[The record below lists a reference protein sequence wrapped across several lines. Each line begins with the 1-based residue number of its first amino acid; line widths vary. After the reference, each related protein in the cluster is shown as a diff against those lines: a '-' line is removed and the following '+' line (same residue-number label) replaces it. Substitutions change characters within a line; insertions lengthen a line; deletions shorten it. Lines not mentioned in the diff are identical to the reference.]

1 MMLMKRKPQKKK
13 KATLPSLI
21 TGHLDGIKR
30 ALLDG
35 EKRPAFLDF
44 LDTEIPAK
52 RGIYALYDDEKGRL
66 HYTGK
71 ATDLSKRLN
80 QHLKDKHGDSWDRMT
95 LFLVGDSAN
104 VSELEGLLIA
114 TARPP
119 GNKQKPK
126 IGQDLRKRLRSYL
139 KNDAVLQIDQAI
151 YPERQSKRDVLSGR
165 ITQKKLRAVSQ
176 KNLARVL
183 GTSQPRV
190 SQLFK
195 NGEIRKYILEAGKR
209 DAVLILLDTEKRK

>member
-1 MMLMKRKPQKKK
+1 MTRKVTSKRTKKS
-13 KATLPSLI
+13 TLPSLI

-30 ALLDG
+30 ALLEG

-44 LDTEIPAK
+44 LDKEIPAK
-52 RGIYALYDDEKGRL
+52 RGIYALYDEKGRF

-126 IGQDLRKRLRSYL
+126 IGQDLR
-139 KNDAVLQIDQAI
+139 
-151 YPERQSKRDVLSGR
+151 
-165 ITQKKLRAVSQ
+165 
-176 KNLARVL
+176 
-183 GTSQPRV
+183 
-190 SQLFK
+190 
-195 NGEIRKYILEAGKR
+195 
-209 DAVLILLDTEKRK
+209 